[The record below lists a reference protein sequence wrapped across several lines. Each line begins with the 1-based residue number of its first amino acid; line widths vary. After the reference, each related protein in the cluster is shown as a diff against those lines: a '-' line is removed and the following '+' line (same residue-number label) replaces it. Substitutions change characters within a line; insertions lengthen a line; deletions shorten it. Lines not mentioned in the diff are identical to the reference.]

1 MEQFKQFAKEHRAL
15 MLVTLFFL
23 IVFIGGSAVS
33 AVNVANLR
41 AADDAGQSEHAAESA
56 AVKQD
61 NESSDVPLT
70 DSQKEAVKNYDEA
83 TQQFIDTLS
92 ASVWSANSGNYTL
105 RFSEDQY
112 VETVN
117 GESEQHSYAVLRLEQ
132 GNDTAGDKTATAVVE
147 TDTGTHILEY
157 TNMSGSRD
165 DGSDVVTTVLSSG
178 SMFALKDTNYERGDA
193 VETIDV
199 KGLNSDVTDLLGGDA
214 KKLTTEL
221 SKWVT
226 VHYPTASE
234 ATWSGSAFIDWE
246 NSLISLDFTLNGD
259 TNSTISAIYHMDTGS
274 YEFDG

>member
-1 MEQFKQFAKEHRAL
+1 MEQFKQFAKEHRT
-15 MLVTLFFL
+15 LVLVALFFL
-23 IVFIGGSAVS
+23 IVFIGGSAMS

-41 AADDAGQSEHAAESA
+41 AADAAQQAEQAAGGTNT
-56 AVKQD
+56 KQD
-61 NESSDVPLT
+61 GDSSDVPLT
-70 DSQKEAVKNYDEA
+70 DSQKDAVKNYDET
-83 TQQFIDTLS
+83 TQEFIDTLS

-112 VETVN
+112 IETVN

-132 GNDTAGDKTATAVVE
+132 GNDTAGNKTATAVVE

-157 TNMSGSRD
+157 TNMTGSLD

-193 VETIDV
+193 VANIDV
-199 KGLNSDVTDLLGGDA
+199 KGLNSEVTDLLGGDA
-214 KKLTTEL
+214 KKLTSEL
-221 SKWVT
+221 SKWVA

-246 NSLISLDFTLNGD
+246 NSFISLDFTLNGD
-259 TNSTISAIYHMDTGS
+259 TNATVSAIYHMDTGS

>member
-1 MEQFKQFAKEHRAL
+1 MEQFKQFAKEHRT
-15 MLVTLFFL
+15 LVLVALFFL
-23 IVFIGGSAVS
+23 IVFIGGSAMS

-41 AADDAGQSEHAAESA
+41 AADAAQQAEQAAGGTNT
-56 AVKQD
+56 KQD
-61 NESSDVPLT
+61 GDSSDVPLT
-70 DSQKEAVKNYDEA
+70 DSQKDAVKNYDET
-83 TQQFIDTLS
+83 TQEFIDTLS
-92 ASVWSANSGNYTL
+92 AIVWSANSGNYTL

-112 VETVN
+112 IETVN

-132 GNDTAGDKTATAVVE
+132 GNDTAGNKTATAVVE

-157 TNMSGSRD
+157 TNMTGSRD

-193 VETIDV
+193 VANIDV
-199 KGLNSDVTDLLGGDA
+199 KGLNSEVTDLLGGDA
-214 KKLTTEL
+214 KKLTSEL
-221 SKWVT
+221 SKWVA

-246 NSLISLDFTLNGD
+246 NSFISLDFTLNGD
-259 TNSTISAIYHMDTGS
+259 TNATVSAIYHMDTGS